1 MQPNIASRR
10 VAIYA
15 RSATASTYSIE
26 QQTQRGREAIATAG
40 GDASRAL
47 VFSDTPMSGLRLDR
61 PGLDALLRAVDHGS
75 VDVVVTADASRLS
88 RDADELARIT
98 ERMRALGVDLV
109 IISDNKGNRGE

>member
-15 RSATASTYSIE
+15 RSATSTYSIE
-26 QQTQRGREAIATAG
+26 QQTQRGLEAIASSG

-47 VFSDTPMSGLRLDR
+47 VFSDTSISGLHLDR
-61 PGLDALLRAVDHGS
+61 PGLDALLHAVDRGS
-75 VDVVVTADASRLS
+75 VDVVVTADASRFS

-98 ERMRALGVDLV
+98 ERMRAVGVDIV
-109 IISDNKGNRGE
+109 IASDDEGNRGE